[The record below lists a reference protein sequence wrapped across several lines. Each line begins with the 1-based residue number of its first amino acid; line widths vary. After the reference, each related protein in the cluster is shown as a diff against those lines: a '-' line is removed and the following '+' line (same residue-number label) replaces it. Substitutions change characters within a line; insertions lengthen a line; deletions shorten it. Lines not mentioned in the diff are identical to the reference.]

1 MGVDRDT
8 AGSGREGGVCRGRGL
23 HRRNVTVAA
32 GLALALCLVLCL
44 VLCLMLGGCGGAGAR
59 RLKRYSAQYFDLFDT
74 VTVFTAYTADQ
85 DEFDHYAGEMYAEM
99 AEFHRLFDIYHDYE
113 GVNTIKT
120 INNNAGIS
128 PVRVDGRIIGLLEE
142 AVNLYELTGG
152 AVNVAMG
159 SVLSIW
165 HEYREA
171 ALADPDQA
179 QVPPME
185 LLEEAAAHTDITKLR
200 IDRQAGT
207 VYLDDPEMS
216 LDVGAVAKGYATE
229 MVSRKLRED
238 GLTSAMLNV
247 GGNVRT
253 IGAKPAGGWPAVAG
267 VGDEPAVTGV
277 DSEPAVTETDGEPA
291 STGGSGEL
299 TVAGAGGEPAATGV
313 GSEPAVAG
321 AGSQSAVT
329 GVGGESASTGGGGEP
344 WAVGIQNPDTGSGE
358 AYLHSVNLI
367 DASLVTSGTYQRY
380 YEVDGVRY
388 HHIIHPDLL
397 MPWDRY
403 ESVTILCG
411 DSGLADGLSTAVFN
425 MEIEDGLGLI
435 EGMDGVE
442 ALWIYPDKT
451 EVRSSGFAGYE
462 RS

>member
-1 MGVDRDT
+1 MLRTFQKVKIFT
-8 AGSGREGGVCRGRGL
+8 AAVCL
-23 HRRNVTVAA
+23 I
-32 GLALALCLVLCL
+32 LVLCL
-44 VLCLMLGGCGGAGAR
+44 TLGGCGGASAQ
-59 RLKRYSAQYFDLFDT
+59 RLKRYSTQYFDLFDT

-85 DEFDHYAGEMYAEM
+85 DEFDRYAGEMYAEM

-120 INNNAGIS
+120 INDNAGIS

-142 AVNLYELTGG
+142 AVSLYELTGG

-171 ALADPDQA
+171 ALADPEWA

-185 LLEEAAAHTDITKLR
+185 LLEEAAAHMDITKLQ

-207 VYLDDPEMS
+207 VYLDDPGMS

-267 VGDEPAVTGV
+267 F
-277 DSEPAVTETDGEPA
+277 
-291 STGGSGEL
+291 
-299 TVAGAGGEPAATGV
+299 GGEPVAA
-313 GSEPAVAG
+313 
-321 AGSQSAVT
+321 
-329 GVGGESASTGGGGEP
+329 ESGGEP
-344 WAVGIQNPDTGSGE
+344 WAVGIQNPDAESSE
-358 AYLHSVNLI
+358 AYLHSVSLI
-367 DASLVTSGTYQRY
+367 DAALVTSGTYQRY

-397 MPWDRY
+397 MPWNRY

-411 DSGLADGLSTAVFN
+411 DSGLADCLSTAVFN
-425 MEIEDGLGLI
+425 MEMEAGLALI

-462 RS
+462 QS